1 MDPRDLMKQM
11 IRFNRQ
17 IFDNTFDA
25 VTTVL
30 EQREKM
36 INLFFEQTPWFPEEG
51 KRIVNEWV
59 KAYKKGRSDFKAS
72 IDENYKKVEEY
83 LSMDAEKK
91 NTDK

>member
-1 MDPRDLMKQM
+1 MDPKDLMKQM
-11 IRFNRQ
+11 IRFNKQ

-30 EQREKM
+30 EQRERM
-36 INLFFEQTPWFPEEG
+36 INLFFQQTPWFPEEG

-72 IDENYKKVEEY
+72 IDENYKKVDDY
-83 LSMDAEKK
+83 LSMDAEQKS
-91 NTDK
+91 TDK

>member
-1 MDPRDLMKQM
+1 MDPGDMMKQM
-11 IRFNRQ
+11 ISFNKQ

-59 KAYKKGRSDFKAS
+59 KAYKKGRTDFKAS
-72 IDENYKKVEEY
+72 IDDNYKKVEEY
-83 LSMDAEKK
+83 LSSAGENKK
-91 NTDK
+91 AGK

>member
-1 MDPRDLMKQM
+1 MDPKDMMKQM
-11 IRFNRQ
+11 ISFNKQ

-59 KAYKKGRSDFKAS
+59 KAYKKGRTEFKAS
-72 IDENYKKVEEY
+72 IDDNYKKVEEY
-83 LSMDAEKK
+83 LSSAGENKK
-91 NTDK
+91 TGK